1 MALNKMTRRVFSVA
15 AGLTLTGLTAIG
27 AVNPGTSLA
36 EGGGGRQVVSA
47 PVADEA
53 GFFTI
58 IKWTWVGGRW
68 VQTRTIQ
75 CFPNCTWG
83 SYLP

>member
-1 MALNKMTRRVFSVA
+1 MTFEQLARKAFSVA
-15 AGLTLTGLTAIG
+15 AGVALTGLTAIG
-27 AVNPGTSLA
+27 AVNPGAAVA
-36 EGGGGRQVVSA
+36 EGGRQEVSA
-47 PVADEA
+47 PAAEEA
-53 GFFTI
+53 GFFKI

-68 VQTRTIQ
+68 VQTRTIE